1 MEIFEILVWV
11 AGQFITAAAIW
22 GGIRA
27 DIKNLHS
34 RVDGV
39 EIAVRNAHIRLD
51 NHLERRA
58 VER

>member
-1 MEIFEILVWV
+1 MDNFEILVWV

-27 DIKNLHS
+27 DIKSLHS
-34 RVDGV
+34 RVESV
-39 EIAVRNAHIRLD
+39 EIAARNVNNRLD